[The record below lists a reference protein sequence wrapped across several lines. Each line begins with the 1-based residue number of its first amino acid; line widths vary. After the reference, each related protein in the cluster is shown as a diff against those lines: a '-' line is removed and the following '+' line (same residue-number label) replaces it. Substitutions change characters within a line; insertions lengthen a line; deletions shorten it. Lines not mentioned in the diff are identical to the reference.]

1 MNYSNLLQ
9 KLGKQGFF
17 DLASVVQV
25 SEEPRQS
32 IQTQLYRWCKK
43 GKLIS
48 LRRGMYAIPEPYR
61 SSAINPAELANHL
74 YTPSYLSLHWALG
87 YYGLIPEMVVS
98 YTSISSRVT
107 RSFENTYGSFSYR
120 HIKNGAFF
128 GARPVEI
135 DAQKVRIAEPEKAM
149 LDLWYMEQGPWS
161 RFRLTEM
168 RYQNMDRLDLNRI
181 QNYAERFSSKRLLS
195 IFDNWKRW
203 CYAEEQGSIEL

>member
-1 MNYSNLLQ
+1 MNYDDLLH

-61 SSAINPAELANHL
+61 SPAINPAELANHL
-74 YTPSYLSLHWALG
+74 YAPSYLSLHWALG

-107 RSFENTYGSFSYR
+107 RSFENIDGRFSYR
-120 HIKNGAFF
+120 HIKNGGFF
-128 GARPVEI
+128 GARSVEI
-135 DAQKVRIAEPEKAM
+135 ATQKVRIAEPEKAM

-168 RYQNMDRLDLNRI
+168 RYQNIDRLDVNRM
-181 QNYAERFSSKRLLS
+181 QDYADRFSSKRLLS

>member
-74 YTPSYLSLHWALG
+74 YTPSYLSL
-87 YYGLIPEMVVS
+87 
-98 YTSISSRVT
+98 
-107 RSFENTYGSFSYR
+107 
-120 HIKNGAFF
+120 
-128 GARPVEI
+128 
-135 DAQKVRIAEPEKAM
+135 
-149 LDLWYMEQGPWS
+149 WYMTQQPPVCPNLVQFQNALDQTQGTNRVAAKSWS
-161 RFRLTEM
+161 KLV
-168 RYQNMDRLDLNRI
+168 LDTIKHIDVSVL
-181 QNYAERFSSKRLLS
+181 QADVKPFLERPNEASLLS
-195 IFDNWKRW
+195 VETF
-203 CYAEEQGSIEL
+203 ESLLS